1 MAREPLVGV
10 NTKPLKQRGKNQ
22 EGGKD
27 KMVFD
32 TKPILGAAVGLGS
45 VALVGVAAKTAKD
58 MWSLKPGSRSSKGYV
73 KPLLT
78 GFTALAVGVPLLK
91 ATSGMI
97 K

>member
-1 MAREPLVGV
+1 
-10 NTKPLKQRGKNQ
+10 
-22 EGGKD
+22 
-27 KMVFD
+27 MVFD

-58 MWSLKPGSRSSKGYV
+58 MWSVKPQRSGAYV

-78 GFTALAVGVPLLK
+78 GFTALAVGIPLLK
-91 ATSGMI
+91 GVSGMI